1 MVQKK
6 EDRRVVRT
14 KKAIR
19 SAFAELLSE
28 KDYNDITVTDI
39 AERAD
44 INRKTFYNYYRNT
57 EDLVKE
63 IECEAC
69 LNFDTILQDLKVH
82 NIVDNPELIVTR
94 ISSAIEGNMD
104 YFRDF
109 LIMSKN
115 AALFNRIG
123 DNLKKQVRLTLA
135 DQDVIDPLKAEIL
148 SIYITAGALTVYREW
163 LTNGKK
169 EPREKLDAYLQRL
182 TIACVR
188 EALQ

>member
-6 EDRRVVRT
+6 EDRRIVRT

-19 SAFAELLSE
+19 SSFAELLSE

-82 NIVDNPELIVTR
+82 NILDNPELIVTR

-115 AALFNRIG
+115 AAL
-123 DNLKKQVRLTLA
+123 LTLA

>member
-69 LNFDTILQDLKVH
+69 LNFDTILQDLKAH
-82 NIVDNPELIVTR
+82 NILDNPELIVTR
-94 ISSAIEGNMD
+94 ISSA
-104 YFRDF
+104 
-109 LIMSKN
+109 
-115 AALFNRIG
+115 
-123 DNLKKQVRLTLA
+123 
-135 DQDVIDPLKAEIL
+135 
-148 SIYITAGALTVYREW
+148 
-163 LTNGKK
+163 
-169 EPREKLDAYLQRL
+169 
-182 TIACVR
+182 
-188 EALQ
+188 